1 MSAQPQLTT
10 IVSIKPHIGR
20 GVTYEQV
27 SPLSYTCFITDF
39 STFPRVEK
47 AESLLL

>member
-1 MSAQPQLTT
+1 MRAQPRLTI

-20 GVTYEQV
+20 AVTYEQV
-27 SPLSYTCFITDF
+27 SPLSYICFITDF

-47 AESLLL
+47 TESLLL